1 MAAILKC
8 VVVGD
13 GGVGKTS
20 LLVSY
25 TSHQF
30 PTDYVPTVFE
40 NYTAEVALEEPDSTS
55 HRVYQAGVD
64 IREHILRIC
73 AANFWQLYDLKEMEN
88 IELCYK
94 VGLFDTAGQEEYDR
108 LRPLAYPHTD
118 VFLLCYCVLSFPSYK
133 NVREKWIPEIR
144 EGFGSLQS
152 IYKSSLHQKCFFPP
166 TGFCQTH
173 LILF

>member
-30 PTDYVPTVFE
+30 PSDYVPTVFE
-40 NYTAEVALEEPDSTS
+40 NYTAEVALEEADSTS
-55 HRVYQAGVD
+55 QRVYQ
-64 IREHILRIC
+64 
-73 AANFWQLYDLKEMEN
+73 
-88 IELCYK
+88 

-118 VFLLCYCVLSFPSYK
+118 IFLLCYCVLSFPSYK
-133 NVREKWIPEIR
+133 NIREKWIPEIR
-144 EGFGSLQS
+144 EMCIYFGSLYSNGQFQQARRFQLRF
-152 IYKSSLHQKCFFPP
+152 LH
-166 TGFCQTH
+166 
-173 LILF
+173 I

>member
-30 PTDYVPTVFE
+30 PSDYVPTVFE
-40 NYTAEVALEEPDSTS
+40 NYTAEVALEEADSTS
-55 HRVYQAGVD
+55 QRVYQ
-64 IREHILRIC
+64 
-73 AANFWQLYDLKEMEN
+73 
-88 IELCYK
+88 

-118 VFLLCYCVLSFPSYK
+118 IFLLCYCVLSFPSYK
-133 NVREKWIPEIR
+133 NIREKWLPEIR
-144 EGFGSLQS
+144 E
-152 IYKSSLHQKCFFPP
+152 IC
-166 TGFCQTH
+166 
-173 LILF
+173 I

>member
-64 IREHILRIC
+64 IRAHIPRIC
-73 AANFWQLYDLKEMEN
+73 QQIIGRFLISMEN

-144 EGFGSLQS
+144 EGFGSQQS
-152 IYKSSLHQKCFFPP
+152 IYKSSIHQKYFCFSYRF
-166 TGFCQTH
+166 
-173 LILF
+173 L